1 MGLGYEQESSNSHS
15 ENKEFTMSTTFIKV
29 EANKNNSNDNLM
41 NEKKELA
48 SGTKSNIL
56 QSREHEEDLQNRMA
70 RKFTPRRQPR
80 LRYQNFFNGYC
91 LCCSNFGHKAAN
103 CDINFRNRHH
113 RISSNYQILQHKL
126 KQSVS
131 NQKHYT
137 PSTIRREIHDR
148 NVNPFDLLVNEP

>member
-1 MGLGYEQESSNSHS
+1 MIKSGLGYEQGSSSSHS
-15 ENKEFTMSTTFIKV
+15 ENKEITKVINFQSSKQSELTKSATFIKA

-91 LCCSNFGHKAAN
+91 F
-103 CDINFRNRHH
+103 
-113 RISSNYQILQHKL
+113 
-126 KQSVS
+126 
-131 NQKHYT
+131 
-137 PSTIRREIHDR
+137 
-148 NVNPFDLLVNEP
+148 